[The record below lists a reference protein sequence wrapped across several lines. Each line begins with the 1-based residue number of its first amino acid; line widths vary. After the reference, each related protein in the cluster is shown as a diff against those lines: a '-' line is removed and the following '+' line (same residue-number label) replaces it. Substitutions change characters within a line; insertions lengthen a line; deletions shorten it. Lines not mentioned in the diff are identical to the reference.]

1 MRDKSPITEQLW
13 NHLYDATF
21 EVARQDAQLRDQN
34 LALVAAIG
42 ELYALLGETLQT
54 LQAVIPSIRP
64 ECAPT
69 VLNLL
74 DHFGRRGQ
82 AIVARLQQL
91 SVASCQLSVAGASD
105 KWPLPTANS
114 RLREP

>member
-1 MRDKSPITEQLW
+1 MPAESPITEQLW
-13 NHLYDATF
+13 NHLFDATF